1 MVSEKVFRRSA
12 NLTEGKADMNG
23 DGKSDSF
30 VVPSTHANNVA
41 TATEEFDEGRRLPKE
56 SGIAV
61 ADVPDTVPDRHR
73 LAAHC
78 PRQVAGFAGDRLIQ
92 HRPPNQLYSPP
103 NLRLPNQP
111 CGQRVAPKISG
122 DGVVRWRVD
131 TALLASR
138 FFSEKKALLK
148 GGHFIDAFG
157 EK

>member
-61 ADVPDTVPDRHR
+61 ADVPDTVPESTSSGGTLPTTGSR
-73 LAAHC
+73 LC
-78 PRQVAGFAGDRLIQ
+78 RRLFD
-92 HRPPNQLYSPP
+92 PTS
-103 NLRLPNQP
+103 
-111 CGQRVAPKISG
+111 S
-122 DGVVRWRVD
+122 
-131 TALLASR
+131 T
-138 FFSEKKALLK
+138 
-148 GGHFIDAFG
+148 
-157 EK
+157 